1 MFITSGLS
9 TVVAVDGLIIFI
21 VLNLLALNAR
31 GTYNKG
37 VGIITVFAVENI
49 LHNVLTT
56 MFWFSCFSTTVPNLG
71 LNFAMFAGEDTAAGI
86 VTTFTIGITV
96 AGIVAATSD
105 DLTKTKELG
114 ATFSS
119 EIENVVINIAELY
132 KESLDNDAVIVTIPG
147 CNNVTVFSLIT
158 ALVKSEELYV
168 HTPVLLLGLVGSTNE
183 NDGFVNDLFV
193 ISSAPT

>member
-1 MFITSGLS
+1 
-9 TVVAVDGLIIFI
+9 
-21 VLNLLALNAR
+21 
-31 GTYNKG
+31 
-37 VGIITVFAVENI
+37 
-49 LHNVLTT
+49 
-56 MFWFSCFSTTVPNLG
+56 
-71 LNFAMFAGEDTAAGI
+71 MFAGEDTAAGR

-105 DLTKTKELG
+105 DLTKTKEPG

-132 KESLDNDAVIVTIPG
+132 KESLDNDAVIVTIPD

-168 HTPVLLLGLVGSTNE
+168 HTPVLLLGLVGSTIE